1 MSARSQLSIAVIAAV
16 IAIAVNFSPSAAQED
31 SVRVVPPIPEHVG
44 EATYHLEPVEGGLR
58 GLRDRFSP
66 DQILMLQKL
75 NRRSLKYLVLADS
88 IIVPDEWR
96 PDPLYYSPFP
106 ATFDWAARHYK
117 ALVIHHPSQAFGAY
131 GYGRLVRWG
140 PVSSGRKSLPTPS
153 GLFHL
158 NWKSE
163 GRSSTIDPDWYMPW
177 YFNFENRR
185 GLSLHQYVLPGY
197 PASHACERLLEP
209 DAIWIFHWGEGW
221 TLASNGWEVLETGT
235 PLLIIGQYD
244 HGSPPPWMSPE
255 WAAEGITLPED
266 PVLERS
272 DR

>member
-1 MSARSQLSIAVIAAV
+1 MSVRIITRYGAIAAV
-16 IAIAVNFSPSAAQED
+16 LLLYSGLSAAQDRTENAPP
-31 SVRVVPPIPEHVG
+31 VPENVG
-44 EATYHLEPVEGGLR
+44 EATYHIEELAGGLR
-58 GLRDRFSP
+58 VLREQYSP
-66 DQILMLQKL
+66 DQLLILQKL
-75 NRRSLKYLVLADS
+75 NRRDLRHLARLKR

-106 ATFDWAARHYK
+106 ATYEWAAQYPK
-117 ALVIHHPSQAFGAY
+117 ALIIHHPGQAFA
-131 GYGRLVRWG
+131 GYEHGRLVRWG

-158 NWKSE
+158 NWKTK
-163 GRSSTIDPDWYMPW
+163 GRRSTVDPDWYMPW
-177 YFNFENRR
+177 YFNFEGRR
-185 GLSLHQYVLPGY
+185 GLSLHQYSLPGY

-209 DAIWIFHWGEGW
+209 DAVWLFNWGEEW
-221 TLASNGWEVLETGT
+221 TTGPRGRGVQAPGT

-244 HGSPPPWMSPE
+244 FGSPPPWMSPE
-255 WAAEGITLPED
+255 WAAKGIELPAK